1 MMRSPVPAR
10 FSRPF
15 LVSATLCAGL
25 FLAGCG
31 GAKESTAGGPKA
43 PGSSPA
49 APLKV
54 SFQLD
59 WYPAPE
65 HGGHYQALVKN
76 YYRDGG
82 LDVTIV
88 AGGPGAFG
96 IQKVA
101 TGEMQ
106 FAMGRCDDIIV
117 AVQRG
122 LPLLIVGTQMQHDP
136 QAIMVHE
143 DSPVKSFRDLD
154 GKSVMGSPG
163 VNWIAFLQGHY
174 GINFNVVP
182 LDYGLARFVAD
193 KNFIQQ
199 CFISNEPYHV
209 GLHGVKAR
217 ALLIADGG
225 YDPYRVIFTNK
236 AFARTNPEAVRA
248 FVAAS
253 TRGWVEFLHGDAAE
267 ARDVASAHAG
277 LERVDQEV
285 PEGHR
290 DAVTHHGDESAED
303 AFGGHRAETEEA
315 KAELGHTDV
324 REHSLQVA
332 GRERRERGVQDGDR
346 TEADEGRRRPSRSV
360 RKEREGDAH
369 HAVDADFRNQA
380 GDDERSRTFAL
391 DGAVDEPGMERKCCH
406 RDREAGENRDGPDF
420 DD

>member
-267 ARDVASAHAG
+267 ARA
-277 LERVDQEV
+277 RI
-285 PEGHR
+285 
-290 DAVTHHGDESAED
+290 
-303 AFGGHRAETEEA
+303 
-315 KAELGHTDV
+315 
-324 REHSLQVA
+324 
-332 GRERRERGVQDGDR
+332 GREN
-346 TEADEGRRRPSRSV
+346 PSQTPALMDYSLAAMKRY
-360 RKEREGDAH
+360 KLIEGDPANGER
-369 HAVDADFRNQA
+369 AGQLLPTRMEELVRILVQLKILSAPVPLKDFV
-380 GDDERSRTFAL
+380 SF
-391 DGAVDEPGMERKCCH
+391 
-406 RDREAGENRDGPDF
+406 DF
-420 DD
+420 VAPELTSVKK

>member
-1 MMRSPVPAR
+1 MRCGRDLRGPQDSASFAAAHYGRALSSGANIPKIRFRIKKLASGLLKPVYAQAELFHILNLMMRSPVPAR

-43 PGSSPA
+43 PGSPPA

-267 ARDVASAHAG
+267 ARA
-277 LERVDQEV
+277 RI
-285 PEGHR
+285 
-290 DAVTHHGDESAED
+290 
-303 AFGGHRAETEEA
+303 
-315 KAELGHTDV
+315 
-324 REHSLQVA
+324 
-332 GRERRERGVQDGDR
+332 GREN
-346 TEADEGRRRPSRSV
+346 PSQTPALMDYSLAAMKRY
-360 RKEREGDAH
+360 KLIEGDPANGER
-369 HAVDADFRNQA
+369 AGQLLPTRMEELVRILVQLKILSAPVPLKDFV
-380 GDDERSRTFAL
+380 SF
-391 DGAVDEPGMERKCCH
+391 
-406 RDREAGENRDGPDF
+406 DF
-420 DD
+420 VAPELTSVKK